1 MHTTALMMQA
11 DLGANRLIRAPS
23 APQPQRLC
31 IPSDEAYTASYPVTK
46 DAMAIASLPCGARIW
61 YRREGSGSPLLHIH
75 GSAFGYRN
83 FEKLTPLMTPHFEVV
98 DFDLPGYGESRGGPE
113 RPEMADLADMVAELI
128 VALGYPKMHVH
139 GTSFGAVVG
148 MTLAARHPQLV
159 DRLVLSCFLARY
171 DNAARMMRA
180 TWKRCAADSGMAAVA
195 DLTSVAG
202 FGRAYFDRP
211 EAAAQFASMREA
223 FCKTT
228 PEAFIAA
235 VGAIER
241 SDLSP
246 LIPKVTARTLLI
258 GGREDNMSPVAPAA
272 SGVGFAQIATGIVGC
287 ESVMIDDCGHY
298 LVIEQPERAAA
309 SIVSFIDR
317 P

>member
-1 MHTTALMMQA
+1 
-11 DLGANRLIRAPS
+11 
-23 APQPQRLC
+23 
-31 IPSDEAYTASYPVTK
+31 
-46 DAMAIASLPCGARIW
+46 MAIASLPGGARIW
-61 YRREGSGSPLLHIH
+61 YQRNGAGEPLLHIH

-83 FEKLTPLMTPHFEVV
+83 FEQLTPLMTPHFEVI
-98 DFDLPGYGESRGGPE
+98 DFDLPGYGESRGGPS
-113 RPEMADLADMVAELI
+113 RPEMSDLADLVAELI
-128 VALGYPKMHVH
+128 VALGYSRMHIH
-139 GTSFGAVVG
+139 GTSFGAVIA
-148 MTLAARHPQLV
+148 MSLAARHPQLV

-180 TWKRCAADSGMAAVA
+180 TWKRCAAESGMAAVA

-211 EAAAQFASMREA
+211 EALAQFEAMRKA
-223 FCKTT
+223 FCMTT

-246 LIPKVTARTLLI
+246 LIPKVAARTLLI

-272 SGVGFAQIATGIVGC
+272 SGVGFAQIAAGIADCKV
-287 ESVMIDDCGHY
+287 VMIDDCGHY
-298 LVIEQPERAAA
+298 LVIEQPEQAAA
-309 SIVSFIDR
+309 AIVSFIDS

>member
-1 MHTTALMMQA
+1 
-11 DLGANRLIRAPS
+11 
-23 APQPQRLC
+23 
-31 IPSDEAYTASYPVTK
+31 
-46 DAMAIASLPCGARIW
+46 
-61 YRREGSGSPLLHIH
+61 
-75 GSAFGYRN
+75 
-83 FEKLTPLMTPHFEVV
+83 
-98 DFDLPGYGESRGGPE
+98 
-113 RPEMADLADMVAELI
+113 
-128 VALGYPKMHVH
+128 MHVH

-202 FGRAYFDRP
+202 FGRGYFDRP
-211 EAAAQFASMREA
+211 EAAAQFELMREA

-228 PEAFIAA
+228 PDAFIAA

-258 GGREDNMSPVAPAA
+258 GGREDNMSPVAPAD
-272 SGVGFAQIATGIVGC
+272 SGVGFAQVAAGVAGC
-287 ESVMIDDCGHY
+287 KVVMIEDCGHY

-309 SIVSFIDR
+309 AIVAFIDS

>member
-1 MHTTALMMQA
+1 
-11 DLGANRLIRAPS
+11 
-23 APQPQRLC
+23 
-31 IPSDEAYTASYPVTK
+31 
-46 DAMAIASLPCGARIW
+46 
-61 YRREGSGSPLLHIH
+61 
-75 GSAFGYRN
+75 
-83 FEKLTPLMTPHFEVV
+83 
-98 DFDLPGYGESRGGPE
+98 
-113 RPEMADLADMVAELI
+113 MADLADMVAELI

-159 DRLVLSCFLARY
+159 DRVVLSCFLARY

-241 SDLSP
+241 SDLS
-246 LIPKVTARTLLI
+246 LASGRRARGQHIADVASGEWPRLRTDCNRDRWLRI
-258 GGREDNMSPVAPAA
+258 GILAPAA
-272 SGVGFAQIATGIVGC
+272 TPPAV
-287 ESVMIDDCGHY
+287 
-298 LVIEQPERAAA
+298 
-309 SIVSFIDR
+309 IDR
-317 P
+317 LNRGSAPSCAGRRIRRPGAGWARARWRTRQRKIGR